1 MKNEDIISLG
11 YKEAIPK
18 SSWCTES
25 LFIKSEKQV
34 EFMVSGNS
42 ESSFDLSANLKTRSG
57 YVIELGSTGIKT
69 KEDLEKLEHIYRRLS
84 VVCEEQ

>member
-11 YKEAIPK
+11 YKEADPK
-18 SSWCTES
+18 PCCTES
-25 LFIKSEKQV
+25 LFTKSEKQV
-34 EFMVSGNS
+34 EFVVVGNS
-42 ESSFDLSANLKTRSG
+42 ESGFDLSANLKTRSG
-57 YVIELGSTGIKT
+57 YVIELGSIGIRT

>member
-11 YKEAIPK
+11 YKEAE
-18 SSWCTES
+18 CTES
-25 LFIKSEKQV
+25 LFTKSEKQV
-34 EFMVSGNS
+34 DFTLAGNS
-42 ESSFDLSANLKTRSG
+42 ESGFDLSANLKTRSG
-57 YVIELGSTGIKT
+57 YVIELGSRGIRT

>member
-11 YKEAIPK
+11 YKEVDPMPC
-18 SSWCTES
+18 CTKS
-25 LFIKSEKQV
+25 LFVKSEKQV
-34 EFMVSGNS
+34 RFIVSGNS
-42 ESSFDLSANLKTRSG
+42 ESGFDLNANLETRSG
-57 YVIELGSTGIKT
+57 YIIELGSREIKT

>member
-11 YKEAIPK
+11 YKEADPMLC
-18 SSWCTES
+18 CTES
-25 LFIKSEKQV
+25 LFTKSEKQV
-34 EFMVSGNS
+34 EFMIVGNS

>member
-11 YKEAIPK
+11 YKEADPMPC
-18 SSWCTES
+18 CTES
-25 LFIKSEKQV
+25 LFTKSEKQV
-34 EFMVSGNS
+34 EFTIVGNS
-42 ESSFDLSANLKTRSG
+42 ESGFDLSANLKTLSG
-57 YVIELGSTGIKT
+57 YVIGLESTGIRT

>member
-11 YKEAIPK
+11 YKEADPMP
-18 SSWCTES
+18 S
-25 LFIKSEKQV
+25 LFTKSEKQV
-34 EFMVSGNS
+34 DFTVAGNS
-42 ESSFDLSANLKTRSG
+42 ESGFDLSANLKTRSG
-57 YVIELGSTGIKT
+57 YVIELGSRGIKT

>member
-11 YKEAIPK
+11 YKETDPMPC
-18 SSWCTES
+18 CTES
-25 LFIKSEKQV
+25 MFIKSEKQV
-34 EFMVSGNS
+34 RFIVAGNS
-42 ESSFDLSANLKTRSG
+42 ESGFVLRANLKTHSG
-57 YVIELGSTGIKT
+57 YVIELGSTGIRT

>member
-11 YKEAIPK
+11 YKEADPMPC
-18 SSWCTES
+18 CTES
-25 LFIKSEKQV
+25 LFTKSEKQV
-34 EFMVSGNS
+34 GFTLSGNS
-42 ESSFDLSANLKTRSG
+42 ESGFDLSATLKTHSG
-57 YVIELGSTGIKT
+57 YVIELESTGIRT